1 MFMHKPVLL
10 KESIEGLDI
19 QPGDIFVDATL
30 GDGGHTEY
38 VCKLFG
44 REVKVIGLDADS
56 QAVKRAEENLKNFE
70 CEKNIKVKNFSDIDQ
85 VLAELGIERANRIL
99 ADLGLSSY
107 QLLESGRGFSFQRDE
122 PLLMTMKR
130 ELEPEDGTAEMIVNV
145 WSEETLADIIYGY
158 GEERYARRIAKK
170 IVTIRKVKPIKT
182 TFDLVE
188 IIRQAVPKSY
198 QRRRLHYA
206 TRTFQAIRIAV
217 NDELKRLE
225 TFLDKAFKILTP
237 GGRIAVIAFH
247 SLEDR
252 IAKRFFREKQKEGLA
267 RVLTKKP
274 IVPSPEEIK
283 NNPRARS
290 AKLRVLQKL

>member
-130 ELEPEDGTAEMIVNV
+130 ELEPEDVTAEMIVNV

>member
-1 MFMHKPVLL
+1 MHKPVLL

-130 ELEPEDGTAEMIVNV
+130 ELEPEDVTAEMIVNV

>member
-130 ELEPEDGTAEMIVNV
+130 ELEPEDVTAEMIVNV

-237 GGRIAVIAFH
+237 GGRIAIIAFH